1 MKSNSHLYFYIPKE
15 IMSVE
20 YINYS
25 AESKLLF
32 SMLISNAETAAA
44 IADTAKLI
52 DEIGVRKISA
62 MQKSLA
68 EEMKKIESEGSGDV

>member
-1 MKSNSHLYFYIPKE
+1 MKNNSHLYFYIPKE

-25 AESKLLF
+25 AETKLLF

-44 IADTAKLI
+44 MLDTAKLI
-52 DEIGVRKISA
+52 EEIGVRKIST

-68 EEMKKIESEGSGDV
+68 EEMKKIESEGMGDV

>member
-68 EEMKKIESEGSGDV
+68 EEMKKIESEGSEDV

>member
-1 MKSNSHLYFYIPKE
+1 MKNNSHLYFYIPKE